1 MVWKVILRNLKHET
15 YKDMNKEVENLID
28 ELASQMAVNDLM
40 YDARVRYITAYTK
53 KLAKLFAIPSVRL
66 SFCAVAKEDLEDKL
80 CDYCPLE
87 KKGSYST
94 PGGIHAGC
102 EGSACD
108 DAYDA
113 YLDELSEGNEA

>member
-1 MVWKVILRNLKHET
+1 MT
-15 YKDMNKEVENLID
+15 TD
-28 ELASQMAVNDLM
+28 ELRAKFESETNKKAVVVNQHTYPTEQYFNWLEQQL
-40 YDARVRYITAYTK
+40 V
-53 KLAKLFAIPSVRL
+53 KLFAIPSVRL
-66 SFCAVAKEDLEDKL
+66 SLCAVAKEDLEDKL